1 MKTKVTN
8 KLDPTQ
14 STQETT
20 GDESFFRRW
29 SARKQQLAQPET
41 QQPKVVDNAQTE
53 PPAPALTDADM
64 PPLESLDEQ
73 SDYSGFFS
81 PKVSAELKRLALRK
95 LFHSASFNVTDGLDD
110 YAEDFTQF
118 AALGDII
125 TQDMR
130 HMMDVIK
137 QREAKQAAEESTTS
151 ALADADSPESEET
164 AAINETE
171 QQDPAPEQDDYPA

>member
-1 MKTKVTN
+1 MDKS
-8 KLDPTQ
+8 DPLQ
-14 STQETT
+14 SAQETT

-29 SARKQQLAQPET
+29 SARKQQLVQPEI
-41 QQPKVVDNAQTE
+41 QAPKTVDNAQIE

-64 PPLESLDEQ
+64 PPLESLNEQ

-81 PKVSAELKRLALRK
+81 PKVSTELKRLALRK

-137 QREAKQAAEESTTS
+137 QREAKQAADESTAS
-151 ALADADSPESEET
+151 APADADSPDSEET
-164 AAINETE
+164 AATNETE
-171 QQDPAPEQDDYPA
+171 QQDPAPKPDDHPA